1 MKKKIKFKLSIW
13 RILAL
18 GYLIT
23 MFLGS
28 VLLILPFAT
37 KSGQST
43 SYIDALFT
51 AASATF
57 ITGLAPYDTAT
68 HWTLFGQL
76 VMLFLIQLGGLGFMT
91 VVSVIFVMFKH
102 GMGLNERRVMMMDAG
117 GGSTVLTG
125 VKKLVIR
132 IVAGSLIIE
141 AVGALLL
148 CIRFIPQ
155 FGALKGIY
163 FSIWHSVSAFCNAGF
178 DLMGTADAPAISLT
192 NYATDPLVSLTICC
206 LIVLGGLGFCVWGEV
221 LDIKF
226 NLKKA
231 SLNTKVILIVNAIL
245 LIGGT
250 LLYLLFERNNNFYE
264 DFNFGEK
271 LLASIFNS
279 TTARTAGFST
289 TPVSSLSDSG
299 FLLTILLM
307 FIGGSSGSTAG
318 GLKVGTFAVITMG
331 MIGVFRGRKDIN
343 IGKRRI
349 DNSLVAR
356 ALAILTA
363 CLMTVIISTLIICG
377 VEPHEVAHFDDAL
390 FLSVS
395 ALSTAGLGTCDIAS
409 FCWLSKLILIIL
421 MLAGRVGVLTFALA
435 LGEKKT
441 TAEIRRPI
449 ENILIG

>member
-1 MKKKIKFKLSIW
+1 MKKKIRYKLSIW

-18 GYLIT
+18 GYLVT
-23 MFLGS
+23 MVLGS

-37 KSGQST
+37 KAGQST
-43 SYIDALFT
+43 SFIDALFT

-76 VMLFLIQLGGLGFMT
+76 VMLFLMQLGGLGFMT
-91 VVSVIFVMFKH
+91 IVSIIFVMFKQ
-102 GMGLNERRVMMMDAG
+102 GMGLHERRVMMMDAG
-117 GGSTVLTG
+117 GGSNALG

-132 IVAGSLIIE
+132 IVVGSLIIE

-178 DLMGTADAPAISLT
+178 DLMGTADAPFVSLT
-192 NYATDPLVSLTICC
+192 GYATDPLVSLTICL
-206 LIVLGGLGFCVWGEV
+206 LIILGGLGFCVWGDV
-221 LDIKF
+221 LDCKF

-231 SLNTKVILIVNAIL
+231 QLNTKVILIVNAIL
-245 LIGGT
+245 LLGGT
-250 LLYLLFERNNNFYE
+250 ALFLVFERDNPAY
-264 DFNFGEK
+264 DGYNFGQK
-271 LLASIFNS
+271 LLASFFNS
-279 TTARTAGFST
+279 TTARTAGLST
-289 TPVSSLSDSG
+289 TPLDSMSDSG
-299 FLLTILLM
+299 YMLTLLLM

-331 MIGVFRGRKDIN
+331 MFGVFRGRRDIN

-349 DNSLVAR
+349 EYSLVAR
-356 ALAILTA
+356 SLAILTA
-363 CLMTVIISTLIICG
+363 CLMTIIVSTMIICA
-377 VEPHEVAHFDDAL
+377 VEKPEVVNFHDAL
-390 FLSVS
+390 FQSVS
-395 ALSTAGLGTCDIAS
+395 ALSTTGLGICDIAS
-409 FCWLSKLILIIL
+409 QCWLSKIILIIL
-421 MLAGRVGVLTFALA
+421 MFAGRVGILTFALA
-435 LGEKKT
+435 LGEKRT
-441 TAEIRRPI
+441 AAEIRYPV